1 MSTDVTLSITESD
14 LYKALGGFLQGLF
27 VGVEIERTQQ
37 NGIPMPQGEFIAMTS
52 LNSAGLSTGIVNY
65 SAPVSAGM
73 GQQHITRTTR
83 WDCQL
88 DFYGAG
94 AERNALLLATLFRS
108 EYSTD
113 AFRRGGAVLTPLYCS
128 DPRQT
133 TMINGEQQYE
143 PRWTL
148 DVQAQINPVVSAP
161 LAFFDNV
168 TIHPIPVESL
178 DGNSNQ

>member
-14 LYKALGGFLQGLF
+14 LYKALGDFLQGLF
-27 VGVEIERTQQ
+27 VGTQIERTQH
-37 NGIPMPQGEFIAMTS
+37 NGVPMPRGEFITMTS
-52 LNSAGLSTGIVNY
+52 LNSAGLSTGVVNY
-65 SAPVSAGM
+65 TAPATAGM

-83 WDCQL
+83 WACQL

-94 AERNALLLATLFRS
+94 AERNALLLATLYRS
-108 EYSTD
+108 EYATD
-113 AFRRGGAVLTPLYCS
+113 AFHRGILTPLYCS

-133 TMINGEQQYE
+133 TLINGEQQYE

-148 DVQAQINPVVSAP
+148 DIQAQINPVVNAP

-168 TIHPIPVESL
+168 TTHPISVESF